1 MSDVYTLVIPTYN
14 RSGQL
19 AALLR
24 YLERNRAAFP
34 VLVLDS
40 SGPDHRQRNR
50 DMAKRLSLALT
61 YVEYDHGTRPFDKF
75 RDGIGMVKTDF
86 CGLCADDDL
95 VIIDGLTRCVEH
107 LAQHPELSAAHGY
120 YFSFVEPV
128 HDPRAMDL
136 TGILY
141 YTPDI
146 ASDDSVERLR
156 DLFRNYQALTYATF
170 RTGILRRIFDVVRPV
185 ESLLAREL
193 LSSAL
198 AVVFGKAARLPCFTN
213 GRSLSPS
220 EPYRHWHPLEWLI
233 ESPEG
238 LFAEYVKYREI
249 LVGILREV
257 TGNQR
262 SAENIGRAV
271 DLIHM
276 FYLVRHAPL
285 DAYDFLMDHV
295 LAGDDLGAV
304 WPADEVQLP
313 LIEASR
319 FLPGFF
325 DRPHGA
331 QADGVSGVE
340 QHRLLSFLT
349 TWRGRAAAWSG
360 KRDSTAWPKK
370 FRTARRQ
377 YLLHQNFCRPTP
389 SDLFNIGDG
398 DIRRL
403 LAVLDTYGPEVP
415 QDLATP

>member
-1 MSDVYTLVIPTYN
+1 VSDVYTLVIPTYN

-19 AALLR
+19 ATLLR

-146 ASDDSVERLR
+146 ASDDPVERLR

-170 RTGILRRIFDVVRPV
+170 RTRILRRVFDAVRPV
-185 ESLLAREL
+185 ESMLAREL

-213 GRSLSPS
+213 GRSLDASAS
-220 EPYRHWHPLEWLI
+220 YQHWHPLEWLM
-233 ESPEG
+233 ESPTA
-238 LFAEYVKYREI
+238 LFQEYARYREI
-249 LVGILREV
+249 LVTAVMVAPGHVRSREE
-257 TGNQR
+257 TY
-262 SAENIGRAV
+262 RAI
-271 DLIHM
+271 DLVHM
-276 FYLVRHAPL
+276 FYLLRHLPL
-285 DAYDFLMDHV
+285 DAYDFLMKHA
-295 LAGDDLGAV
+295 LAGANLADV
-304 WPADEVQLP
+304 WANLQVQLP
-313 LIEASR
+313 LIRASAYLSPDQLASESNQAPEGR
-319 FLPGFF
+319 ETGF
-325 DRPHGA
+325 RESVRAALASIARGRRSSRVNARGSWPKH
-331 QADGVSGVE
+331 
-340 QHRLLSFLT
+340 LT
-349 TWRGRAAAWSG
+349 TPIRHYRLHEAFVRPRPPELFSIG
-360 KRDSTAWPKK
+360 KDDVTHILGA
-370 FRTARRQ
+370 
-377 YLLHQNFCRPTP
+377 
-389 SDLFNIGDG
+389 
-398 DIRRL
+398 
-403 LAVLDTYGPEVP
+403 LDTYTESEASPRP
-415 QDLATP
+415 Q